1 MQGEKILL
9 LTFSFRRPHI
19 GQGWPHTISG
29 SGSGSSRSSSS
40 EPSSSSNSSNSHIF
54 FPLDCDVQ
62 TAHNFHPFSGK
73 NLFSFWISA
82 NKIEHKIFAHE
93 STLPKMFISMNC
105 LVTTITEEFPTV
117 PTGHLVATF
126 SFRDSH
132 FTSGTLLRIAKR
144 FTDTF

>member
-1 MQGEKILL
+1 MDDPIPFQALALALAPLDLHHQNLHRHPIPQ
-9 LTFSFRRPHI
+9 TV
-19 GQGWPHTISG
+19 
-29 SGSGSSRSSSS
+29 
-40 EPSSSSNSSNSHIF
+40 HIF

-62 TAHNFHPFSGK
+62 TVHNFHPFSGK

-82 NKIEHKIFAHE
+82 NKIEHEIFAHE

-144 FTDTF
+144 FTDIY